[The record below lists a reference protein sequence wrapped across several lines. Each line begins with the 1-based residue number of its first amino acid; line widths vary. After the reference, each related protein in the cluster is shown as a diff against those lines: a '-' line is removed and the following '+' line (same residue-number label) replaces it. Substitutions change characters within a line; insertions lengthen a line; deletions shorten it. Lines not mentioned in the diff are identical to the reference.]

1 MVKAAQLLADTME
14 CEVDRS
20 FLHDARSTTAPLPL
34 FHGTPIDK
42 TCEATGRTSANA
54 PLIGHQMELVTIL
67 RELWRLRV
75 LVIVAGLIALLVGF
89 AVAFRLPSL
98 ESRKYEVGV
107 ATASLLV
114 DTPNSQVVEVAPK
127 GSDTLGVRANLI
139 ANLMAEGVVK
149 TAIAERAGIAPEK
162 LEGVA
167 ESAGGPPVVTGASKA
182 DAHVLTTR
190 VVSTF
195 DGDRLPIIEI
205 EAQAPDAAQ
214 AAKLAD
220 AAITGLRDYLDSK
233 AASEQVPDA
242 DRLRVSGLGSP
253 QARDVVRGP
262 KNIFAVAA
270 VIFVFALGCGAILG
284 TLALIRG
291 WRVAAAMD
299 DEPLDWG
306 AEDNAQ
312 NGEIASFDELFDDR
326 SFVSTGP
333 ERSDD

>member
-1 MVKAAQLLADTME
+1 
-14 CEVDRS
+14 
-20 FLHDARSTTAPLPL
+20 
-34 FHGTPIDK
+34 
-42 TCEATGRTSANA
+42 
-54 PLIGHQMELVTIL
+54 MELVTIL
-67 RELWRLRV
+67 RELWRVRV
-75 LVIVAGLIALLVGF
+75 LVIVVGLIALLAGL

-107 ATASLLV
+107 ATASVLV

-149 TAIAERAGIAPEK
+149 TAIAQRAGIAPEK

-167 ESAGGPPVVTGASKA
+167 ESAGGPAVAAGPTKA

-195 DGDRLPIIEI
+195 DGARLPIIEI
-205 EAQAPDAAQ
+205 EAQAPDAAR

-220 AAITGLRDYLDSK
+220 AAVTGLRDYLDSK
-233 AASEQVPDA
+233 AASEEVPDA

-270 VIFVFALGCGAILG
+270 VLFVFALGCGAILG

-291 WRVAAAMD
+291 WRIAAAME
-299 DEPLDWG
+299 DEPLEWDDAG
-306 AEDNAQ
+306 DAQ
-312 NGEIASFDELFDDR
+312 EGDMASFDELFDDR

-333 ERSDD
+333 ERRED